1 MKTKEPYIG
10 ISYRITAE
18 ELARGMKASEAVGL
32 PNTDLARKAYLAAV
46 ECIERNNFRVI
57 LPLKFD
63 MIDSLRS
70 EENSVDSA

>member
-1 MKTKEPYIG
+1 
-10 ISYRITAE
+10 
-18 ELARGMKASEAVGL
+18 MKASEAVGL